1 MDLDELEEAMQ
12 AIRRAVDGSDASIP
26 DGRHEG
32 FDEADLAYLQA
43 TYLANLLEEA
53 AKVARHLRE
62 RMVGLPND
70 QLIASQ
76 HGGDPR
82 YHRNQARIRLES
94 AIISLHAAFVD
105 MTHVQAEIGL
115 VDLRRPEPRLNHH
128 WPEELPLEPTDGDPY
143 GEDQS
148 R

>member
-1 MDLDELEEAMQ
+1 VDLDELEEAMQ
-12 AIRRAVDGSDASIP
+12 TIRRAVEGSDASRP
-26 DGRHEG
+26 DGRHG
-32 FDEADLAYLQA
+32 DFDEADLVYLQA
-43 TYLANLLEEA
+43 TYLANLLEET

-62 RMVGLPND
+62 RMMGLPND
-70 QLIASQ
+70 QLVASRQ
-76 HGGDPR
+76 GGDPR

-94 AIISLHAAFVD
+94 AIISLNAAFAD
-105 MTHVQAEIGL
+105 MTHVQGEIGR

-128 WPEELPLEPTDGDPY
+128 WPEHLPLEPTDGDPY